1 MLLIVE
7 EYFKNFPARKKVAE
21 LLVQLGI
28 SVRNSKLY
36 IGDVDVPVNSVAEV
50 AGVNRKIVYHTIE
63 FIEKT
68 YELRNI
74 FERLEPK
81 LSLAQ
86 VAPIMGWEVLEIEF
100 KKPKYG
106 CILEQI
112 FRILSDTSC
121 EIRQIVGERENMER
135 SRLIIVLEKPV
146 DIEAVG
152 KIRGLE
158 GVETITLH
166 TSEMDKQKIVCN
178 YCKVKYCPRKVS
190 LK

>member
-21 LLVQLGI
+21 LLVSLGI

-36 IGDVDVPVNSVAEV
+36 IGDVDVPVNSIAEV

-63 FIEKT
+63 YIEKT
-68 YELRNI
+68 YELKNI

-81 LSLAQ
+81 LSLSK

-100 KKPKYG
+100 KRPKYG
-106 CILEQI
+106 CLIEKI
-112 FRILSDTSC
+112 FKILSDASC
-121 EIRQIVGERENMER
+121 EVRQIMGERQLLDK
-135 SRLIIVLEKPV
+135 SKLTIVLEKPLKM
-146 DIEAVG
+146 DAVG
-152 KIRGLE
+152 EIRKLE
-158 GVETITLH
+158 GVDTITLH
-166 TSEMDKQKIVCN
+166 TSEMDKKKIICN

-190 LK
+190 SK

>member
-21 LLVQLGI
+21 LLVNLGI

-36 IGDVDVPVNSVAEV
+36 IGNVDVPVNSVAEV

-74 FERLEPK
+74 FERLEPT
-81 LSLAQ
+81 LSLAE
-86 VAPIMGWEVLEIEF
+86 VAPIMGWEVVEIEF

-106 CILEQI
+106 CILEKI
-112 FRILSDTSC
+112 FHVLSEASC
-121 EIRQIVGERENMER
+121 EIRQIIGERKSMD
-135 SRLIIVLEKPV
+135 SSKLTIVLEKPV
-146 DIEAVG
+146 NIEAIG
-152 KIRGLE
+152 KIRALD

>member
-21 LLVQLGI
+21 LLVTLGI
-28 SVRNSKLY
+28 SVKNSKLY
-36 IGDVDVPVNSVAEV
+36 IGNVDVPVNSVAEV

-74 FERLEPK
+74 FERLEPT
-81 LSLAQ
+81 LSLAE
-86 VAPIMGWEVLEIEF
+86 VAPIMGWEVVEIEF

-106 CILEQI
+106 CILEEV
-112 FRILSDTSC
+112 FHVLSEASC
-121 EIRQIVGERENMER
+121 EIRQVIGERKTMNG
-135 SRLIIVLEKPV
+135 SKLTIVLEKPV
-146 DIEAVG
+146 NMEAIG
-152 KIRGLE
+152 KIRTLD
-158 GVETITLH
+158 GVETITIH

>member
-21 LLVQLGI
+21 LLVELGI
-28 SVRNSKLY
+28 SIRNSKLY
-36 IGDVDVPVNSVAEV
+36 IGDVDVPVNSVAQV

-74 FERLEPK
+74 FERFEPK
-81 LSLAQ
+81 LSLAK

-121 EIRQIVGERENMER
+121 EIRQVLGEREGING
-135 SRLIIVLEKPV
+135 SKLIIILEKPV
-146 DIEAVG
+146 NIDVVG

>member
-21 LLVQLGI
+21 LLVELGI
-28 SVRNSKLY
+28 SIRNSKLY
-36 IGDVDVPVNSVAEV
+36 IGDVDVPVNSVAQV

-74 FERLEPK
+74 FERFEPK
-81 LSLAQ
+81 LSLAK

-121 EIRQIVGERENMER
+121 EIRQVLGEREGING
-135 SRLIIVLEKPV
+135 SKLIIILEKPV
-146 DIEAVG
+146 NIDAVG

>member
-1 MLLIVE
+1 MLLIVS

-21 LLVQLGI
+21 LLVNLGI

-36 IGDVDVPVNSVAEV
+36 IGDVDVPVNSIAEV

-63 FIEKT
+63 YIEKT
-68 YELRNI
+68 YELRSI

-81 LSLAQ
+81 LSLSK

-106 CILEQI
+106 CLLERI
-112 FRILSDTSC
+112 FKILSDSSC
-121 EIRQIVGERENMER
+121 EIRQIIGERLWTNG
-135 SRLIIVLEKPV
+135 SRVTIVLEKPISM
-146 DIEAVG
+146 DAVG
-152 KIRGLE
+152 LIRKLD

-166 TSEMDKQKIVCN
+166 TSEMDKQKIVCS
-178 YCKVKYCPRKVS
+178 YCKVKYCPRKIS
-190 LK
+190 IR